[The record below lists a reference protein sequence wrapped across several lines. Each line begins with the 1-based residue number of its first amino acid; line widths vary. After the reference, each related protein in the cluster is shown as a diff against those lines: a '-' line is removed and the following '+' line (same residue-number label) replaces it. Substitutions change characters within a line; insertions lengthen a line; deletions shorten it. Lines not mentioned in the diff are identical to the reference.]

1 MTSLE
6 MAVTSYRYWSS
17 AEAAWKAVE
26 GEEMQLSVVTGGEE
40 GEEVAVLTVLE
51 GRDLLQHLQLAP
63 WPALQPRVSV
73 CVGSGSLLVQVAA
86 EGGAKFLME
95 VAATEG
101 EQVAAMLELLAGPTV
116 PRVAVICL
124 KEWREER
131 LVRLVTPTLLATASE
146 VLKEAGEEEVR
157 EVREDLELMGSV
169 RRAVRRV
176 GREAGLL
183 SLPDTASQ
191 DLLASQASDD
201 LLDSQE

>member
-6 MAVTSYRYWSS
+6 VAVTSYRYWSS

-26 GEEMQLSVVTGGEE
+26 GEEMQLSLVTAGEE

-51 GRDLLQHLQLAP
+51 GRNLLQHLQLAP
-63 WPALQPRVSV
+63 WPPLQPKVSL
-73 CVGSGSLLVQVAA
+73 CVGTGSLLVQVAA
-86 EGGAKFLME
+86 EGGAKFLLE

-101 EQVAAMLELLAGPTV
+101 AQVAAMLELLAGPKV
-116 PRVAVICL
+116 PRVTVICL

-131 LVRLVTPTLLATASE
+131 LVRLLTPTLLATAKGLLE
-146 VLKEAGEEEVR
+146 KTEEEEVM

-169 RRAVRRV
+169 RRVVRRV

-191 DLLASQASDD
+191 DLLASQASQD
-201 LLDSQE
+201 LLEAEG